1 MARMNQHPEPGLPQG
16 EEKVRAVRTMFDS
29 IAPRYD
35 TVNKVI
41 SLGLDRGWR
50 RKAVRSLA
58 LPTSSRI
65 LDVACGTG
73 DLCRETS
80 SAGHRPIGLD
90 SAGEMLAHAK
100 TDAPLVQ
107 ADALHLPI
115 RDGCIDG
122 ITCGF
127 ALRNVADLGV
137 LFDGF
142 ARVLRPG
149 GRIALLD
156 VHEPTNPVV
165 RAGHHVWFRKVVPV
179 IGGAL
184 SDRAAYR
191 YLPRS
196 TAYLPPSDEMV
207 AMLRARGFLRVRCTR
222 LSGGLVQL
230 LTGTRE

>member
-1 MARMNQHPEPGLPQG
+1 MARVDPRLPQG
-16 EEKVRAVRTMFDS
+16 EDKVRAVRAMFDT

-35 TVNKVI
+35 AVNKVI
-41 SLGLDRGWR
+41 SLGLDRAWR
-50 RKAVRSLA
+50 RRAVRALSLPA
-58 LPTSSRI
+58 GSLL

-73 DLCRETS
+73 DLCREAS
-80 SAGHRPIGLD
+80 RAGHRPIGLD
-90 SAGEMLAHAK
+90 FAGEMLAHAR

-107 ADALHLPI
+107 ADALHLPA
-115 RDGCIDG
+115 RDGSIDG

-127 ALRNVADLGV
+127 ALRNVADLGE
-137 LFDGF
+137 LFDEF

-156 VHEPTNPVV
+156 VHEPTNRVV
-165 RAGHHVWFRKVVPV
+165 RAGHHVWFHRIVPL

-191 YLPRS
+191 YLPLS
-196 TAYLPPSDEMV
+196 TAYLPPSEQMV
-207 AMLRARGFLRVRCTR
+207 EMLRARGFLRPRCIR

-230 LTGTRE
+230 LTGTRS